1 MSAIDPVAAPGP
13 VDAAPADPR
22 GATVLVVDDSRSK
35 RYIIGS
41 WLRRAGYA
49 VREAETGAQA
59 LCRLADGPVDVVVLD
74 VRLPDVSGYEVCER
88 IKGDQRWAALPVLH
102 VSANAVDVADRTQGL
117 ARGADGYL
125 VEPIE
130 PDELLA
136 TVNAMLRYYRARQH
150 AERLA
155 RRLALLVDAT
165 IAVNTADRTEA
176 VLTAAASGAAEI
188 FQAAA
193 TAAAQTPE
201 GERLV
206 ATVTGP
212 GAEPLMRPFRPRNLA
227 HELAATSPG
236 TVARVALAPEYRDL
250 LPWNG
255 RFEEV
260 WVTVARP
267 KENRPA
273 AYVTVTS
280 PVVAREDVHI
290 LTQLGQAV
298 AQAVEAMRSHDEE
311 RRTALTLQLSMLP
324 REVPK
329 VPGYDIAVRY
339 EPATAEAAVGGDF
352 YELARLDDEL
362 VVAIGDVAGHSLHAA
377 TVMAELRHALRAYL
391 AEGHPPHAAL
401 DRLNALMLRW
411 VPDEIAS
418 VLVGL
423 LHPGTGRLRLACAGH
438 MPPVLVRDGRA
449 ELVKLRGTMLGIQA
463 DRPGDTEIEL
473 PPGATLVLYTD
484 GLVERRKEQIDVGLS
499 ELTRQ
504 ASTVEPDLDVFCN
517 RLLQGL
523 AGAAKHDDVAVLAL
537 RRCVGTPGAEPGAP
551 PARST

>member
-1 MSAIDPVAAPGP
+1 MSIPEPAVAPLP
-13 VDAAPADPR
+13 VDASLDRAR

-35 RYIIGS
+35 RYVIGS
-41 WLRRAGYA
+41 WLRRAGYV

-59 LCRLADGPVDVVVLD
+59 LSRLEDGPVDVVVLD
-74 VRLPDVSGYEVCER
+74 VRLPDVSGYEVCEQ
-88 IKGDQRWAALPVLH
+88 IKGDRRWAALPVLH

-165 IAVNTADRTEA
+165 IAVNTADTTEA

-193 TAAAQTPE
+193 TAAAQTPA

-206 ATVTGP
+206 ATVTGS
-212 GAEPLMRPFRPRNLA
+212 GAGPVMRPYRPRNPV
-227 HELAATSPG
+227 HEMAAASPG
-236 TVARVALAPEYRDL
+236 EVARVALPPEYQDL

-255 RFEEV
+255 RYGEV

-273 AYVTVTS
+273 AYVTVTT
-280 PVVAREDVHI
+280 PVVAGEDIHI

-311 RRTALTLQLSMLP
+311 RRTALTLQHSMLP
-324 REVPK
+324 REVPE

-377 TVMAELRHALRAYL
+377 TVMAELRHALRAYV
-391 AEGHPPHAAL
+391 AEGHPPHAVL
-401 DRLNALMLRW
+401 ERLNALMLRW

-423 LHPGTGRLRLACAGH
+423 LHVATGRLRLACAGH

-449 ELVKLRGTMLGIQA
+449 ELIELQGTMLGIQA
-463 DRPGDTEIEL
+463 YRPGDIEIEL

-484 GLVERRKEQIDVGLS
+484 GLVERRNEMIDVGLA
-499 ELTRQ
+499 ELTSQ
-504 ASTVEPDLDVFCN
+504 ASTVEPDLDAFCN

-523 AGAAKHDDVAVLAL
+523 AGAAKHDDVAVVAL
-537 RRCVGTPGAEPGAP
+537 RRWAAAVGG
-551 PARST
+551 